1 MKTLKYLFTLSLIL
15 GSCFAATAARDT
27 AKERKFEELRN
38 AILIEK
44 LALTAQEQKDFLPL
58 YKEYK
63 DKEKLLIK
71 QIRSIMRNAQKT
83 DISEIEAKK
92 MLTTLKNLNQQKAD
106 LHKSYTDK
114 FLTVLPA
121 QKVLKLYA
129 VEREIRKILMS
140 KIKERKGSG
149 KGKP

>member
-1 MKTLKYLFTLSLIL
+1 
-15 GSCFAATAARDT
+15 
-27 AKERKFEELRN
+27 
-38 AILIEK
+38 
-44 LALTAQEQKDFLPL
+44 
-58 YKEYK
+58 
-63 DKEKLLIK
+63 
-71 QIRSIMRNAQKT
+71 MRNAQKT

-106 LHKSYTDK
+106 LYKSYTDK